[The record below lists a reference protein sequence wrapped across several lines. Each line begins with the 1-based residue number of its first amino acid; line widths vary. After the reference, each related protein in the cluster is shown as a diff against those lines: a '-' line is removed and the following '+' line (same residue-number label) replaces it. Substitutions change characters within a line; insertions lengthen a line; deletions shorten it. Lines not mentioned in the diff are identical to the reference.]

1 MLGSRSTAVP
11 TPLSVPLG
19 LLLIICCVATG
30 CKTGVSLHQNG
41 LQAWRAGDI
50 RTSSSRLQKAG
61 GRIKSEKELLLLDQ
75 SIIDLANGEPQVAES
90 RLRTARDRL
99 EYLRQKNGIE
109 QTASMLTDARAI
121 AWSGREFEHAMLV
134 NVAML
139 SSLVNDGQD
148 AWAWSLQAMQTSQ
161 KRRQTLIAAATGS
174 APEKSGQPDSKS
186 DDSGRVRLADAE
198 TAGTVQQASFAAATP
213 PRITAETLDQPL
225 ALSSYLTAIVH
236 SEKPTEVAET
246 DLALQDVRLWNPGFS
261 TASAGKMTPMGVQ
274 CRKGHGSL
282 HVIVL
287 AGVAPEWV
295 SESCEPT
302 SAALLIA
309 DRILSAQSKHKLP
322 PTLASVKIA
331 RPASINHRASD
342 LTPGAAIVGAGLGT
356 ERRQLGFSTIVDLQE
371 VARASYQQGRDKAIA
386 DAVVRRVV
394 KKGTVVAAKA
404 VTNQSSDWKVDL
416 AMSAVGVLWEALEK
430 PDTRSWS
437 TLPGAVRIAAEELPA
452 GEYNLDLWTRPLSER
467 YPLHA
472 QPVKLRIEDGR
483 NTCVL
488 LTVPGD
494 RIRSAVLLGGADRNI
509 LLPTQNDRN

>member
-11 TPLSVPLG
+11 TAFSVPLG
-19 LLLIICCVATG
+19 LLLLICCVATG
-30 CKTGVSLHQNG
+30 CTSSKLHQTG
-41 LQAWRAGDI
+41 LQAWRAGDVP
-50 RTSSSRLQKAG
+50 TSSSRLQKAG
-61 GRIKSEKELLLLDQ
+61 NRFKSEKELLLLDR
-75 SIIDLANGEPQVAES
+75 SIVDLANGEPQVAES

-99 EYLRQKNGIE
+99 EFLQQKSGIE
-109 QTASMLTDARAI
+109 QTLSMLTDARAI
-121 AWSGREFEHAMLV
+121 SWSGREFEHAMLV

-161 KRRQTLIAAATGS
+161 KRRQTLIAAATSS
-174 APEKSGQPDSKS
+174 APEKSGQPDSKP
-186 DDSGRVRLADAE
+186 DDTGRARLAD
-198 TAGTVQQASFAAATP
+198 TDSTGVIQQASFQASSP

-225 ALSSYLTAIVH
+225 ALSSYLTALVH
-236 SEKPTEVAET
+236 SEKPSEVAET
-246 DLALQDVRLWNPGFS
+246 EMALQDVKLWNPGFS

-274 CRKGHGSL
+274 CRKGHGTL

-331 RPASINHRASD
+331 RPALPSRSPDD

-356 ERRQLGFSTIVDLQE
+356 ERRQLGFSTIVDLGQ
-371 VARASYQQGRDKAIA
+371 VANASYQRGRDKAIA

-394 KKGTVVAAKA
+394 KKGIIFAAKA
-404 VTNQSSDWKVDL
+404 ATNDEDYDWKVDL
-416 AMSAVGVLWEALEK
+416 AMSIIGVLWEALEK

-437 TLPGAVRIAAEELPA
+437 TLPGAVRIAAEELPV

-509 LLPTQNDRN
+509 LLPPQNDQN

>member
-1 MLGSRSTAVP
+1 MLFRSYAGTKGGVIAFTKSLARETARYKLNINCVCP
-11 TPLSVPLG
+11 GPTDTPLLMSTPEKQREA
-19 LLLIICCVATG
+19 LI
-30 CKTGVSLHQNG
+30 
-41 LQAWRAGDI
+41 
-50 RTSSSRLQKAG
+50 
-61 GRIKSEKELLLLDQ
+61 
-75 SIIDLANGEPQVAES
+75 
-90 RLRTARDRL
+90 
-99 EYLRQKNGIE
+99 
-109 QTASMLTDARAI
+109 RAI
-121 AWSGREFEHAMLV
+121 PF
-134 NVAML
+134 
-139 SSLVNDGQD
+139 
-148 AWAWSLQAMQTSQ
+148 
-161 KRRQTLIAAATGS
+161 RR
-174 APEKSGQPDSKS
+174 
-186 DDSGRVRLADAE
+186 
-198 TAGTVQQASFAAATP
+198 FA
-213 PRITAETLDQPL
+213 
-225 ALSSYLTAIVH
+225 
-236 SEKPTEVAET
+236 KPSEVAET
-246 DLALQDVRLWNPGFS
+246 ELALQDVKLWNPGFS

-274 CRKGHGSL
+274 CRKGHGTL

-430 PDTRSWS
+430 PDTRS
-437 TLPGAVRIAAEELPA
+437 
-452 GEYNLDLWTRPLSER
+452 
-467 YPLHA
+467 
-472 QPVKLRIEDGR
+472 
-483 NTCVL
+483 
-488 LTVPGD
+488 
-494 RIRSAVLLGGADRNI
+494 
-509 LLPTQNDRN
+509 